1 MISSLAALSA
11 RFSAAL
17 LGQKSQDA
25 GIEQKAPLL
34 AHYSAVLQAQLLPT
48 MEIID
53 VSIIE
58 VLVRVVVSTQDS
70 EAAIHSAITTMVS
83 PTGAEFRQAI
93 WKQQVFQKQTI
104 IRKKQIYP
112 KRVLRPPKKVTFT
125 KAPSRSLYFLTN
137 NYSSCQSYHPC
148 KLQNLHM
155 ICGILEPEPLT

>member
-58 VLVRVVVSTQDS
+58 VLARVMVSIQDS
-70 EAAIHSAITTMVS
+70 EAAIHSAITMMVS
-83 PTGAEFRQAI
+83 PTGADFRLDDLAAAGLLETVALSEKLGLSGEGSKQAQNL
-93 WKQQVFQKQTI
+93 K
-104 IRKKQIYP
+104 
-112 KRVLRPPKKVTFT
+112 FT
-125 KAPSRSLYFLTN
+125 KAP
-137 NYSSCQSYHPC
+137 
-148 KLQNLHM
+148 
-155 ICGILEPEPLT
+155 

>member
-83 PTGAEFRQAI
+83 PTGVDFRPGDLAAAGLLETVALSE
-93 WKQQVFQKQTI
+93 KPRLSGEGSKTTQKITS
-104 IRKKQIYP
+104 
-112 KRVLRPPKKVTFT
+112 T
-125 KAPSRSLYFLTN
+125 KAPSRSLYLLTLPT
-137 NYSSCQSYHPC
+137 SSRQSHH
-148 KLQNLHM
+148 L
-155 ICGILEPEPLT
+155 

>member
-83 PTGAEFRQAI
+83 PTGAEFRPGDLEATGLSEADDHSE
-93 WKQQVFQKQTI
+93 KANLSEEGSKTTQKSYI
-104 IRKKQIYP
+104 HKG
-112 KRVLRPPKKVTFT
+112 
-125 KAPSRSLYFLTN
+125 SLA
-137 NYSSCQSYHPC
+137 
-148 KLQNLHM
+148 
-155 ICGILEPEPLT
+155 EPLFFDQQLFIMPIISSMQIAESSHDM